1 MNKCRYCNAYLGAN
15 LTHVDWIVIA
25 FLFCV
30 FVNVKW
36 IFPRLKKQTEM
47 ILDVNNSFKLKTF
60 LTERRTVPKANSKR
74 QPLVKST
81 TPFSRPCYVK
91 VGGQSS
97 PLLSNLPI
105 NSLWSRYLLIAG
117 ILVEHKS
124 QNIFP
129 PNRDLNPNFWIDSP
143 KC

>member
-1 MNKCRYCNAYLGAN
+1 MQVLQCLPWSQSHTRRLDRYRLSVLCVRQRE
-15 LTHVDWIVIA
+15 VD
-25 FLFCV
+25 L
-30 FVNVKW
+30 
-36 IFPRLKKQTEM
+36 PTSKKQTEM